1 MIQCLI
7 LNGHLYWSGDH
18 VWLGVPID
26 SVSDP
31 KWSVHVW
38 LGVSLR
44 SDTKKASRVGRRLD
58 YVLNLC

>member
-1 MIQCLI
+1 M
-7 LNGHLYWSGDH
+7 
-18 VWLGVPID
+18 WLGVPID